1 MYLVLSAFYF
11 LLVAAALIDIITR
24 ADSQVQHLP
33 KLIWILLVVVL
44 PVIGS
49 IAWFVAGRDY
59 GPRPEY
65 VPLGDARR
73 HSPGSGAT
81 AVDVRHHRVSTT
93 EQQLADLDREA
104 EHYERLARLA
114 KLEAEVEQRRSTAGD
129 DVPA

>member
-11 LLVAAALIDIITR
+11 LLVAAALTDIITR

-93 EQQLADLDREA
+93 EQQLADLDREIDF
-104 EHYERLARLA
+104 YEKQA
-114 KLEAEVEQRRSTAGD
+114 KLQKLQTELD
-129 DVPA
+129 PKDPA